1 MNELTI
7 WLRNIRTR
15 APKAPVLLI
24 CDKAITTGGKKS
36 KKVDFSISTLHDH
49 LHIYSYSMAEKD
61 KVRES
66 FLNLVDN
73 FKIDGSKVTEEL
85 IPKSYLDLERLLM
98 SISEA
103 LRIKTDKL
111 LGKKKRYSL
120 CFSTD
125 SLDSIEYDLERSRQI
140 FEGTVPIL
148 TRVQIISLC
157 QEYEIEL
164 EDIEL
169 ESALLFLA
177 RVGIILH
184 FDDTRAGLNELFFID
199 PTWVCRTISDIVLS
213 DEVKDYVEESG
224 FITNEKLI
232 ELVLL
237 PRNIPESNYSHIMRM
252 IEVLEIIIEDAQQ
265 SK

>member
-1 MNELTI
+1 M
-7 WLRNIRTR
+7 
-15 APKAPVLLI
+15 LI
-24 CDKAITTGGKKS
+24 CDKTTANGTSNS
-36 KKVDFSISTLHDH
+36 KKVDFHLSTLYDH
-49 LHIYSYSMAEKD
+49 LHISSYTMAEKD

-73 FKIDGSKVTEEL
+73 FKIDGVKVTEEL

-103 LRIKTDKL
+103 LRIKTDQL
-111 LGKKKRYSL
+111 LGRKKRYSL

-125 SLDSIEYDLERSRQI
+125 SLDSIEYDLDRSRQI

-148 TRVQIISLC
+148 TRVQISNLC
-157 QEYEIEL
+157 QEYGIEL

-184 FDDTRAGLNELFFID
+184 FDDSRAGLNELFFID

-213 DEVKDYVEESG
+213 DEVKDFVEESG
-224 FITNEKLI
+224 FITSDKLV
-232 ELVLL
+232 ELVLKR
-237 PRNIPESNYSHIMRM
+237 RNIPESNYSHIMRM

-265 SK
+265 SKFIAIMK